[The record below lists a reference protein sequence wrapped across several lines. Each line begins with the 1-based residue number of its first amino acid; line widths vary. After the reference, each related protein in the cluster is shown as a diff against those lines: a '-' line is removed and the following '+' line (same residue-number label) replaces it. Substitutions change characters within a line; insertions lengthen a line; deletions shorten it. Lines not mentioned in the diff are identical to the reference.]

1 MRRLASC
8 KGWGIRLSRE
18 ITIVRGHSMTRSAC
32 LAAASALALAT
43 VLSISIAGAQSVDDA
58 GQRALRNAP
67 VRPVLGQ
74 SGLFRIPLL
83 TAVQKVSLEDAGAAG
98 STTSQPASGVQKLA
112 KVEVEGD
119 AKAPKLD
126 AGPASE
132 QKPPVETKP
141 NDGAVVAKDS
151 AKAVGLQPAA
161 EAKADKAAEPPRAPV
176 ERQSAAEAKV
186 GQQPAAPANA
196 KEARAEAAPVNSAP
210 SADRAR
216 VQAAQEQVPT
226 GAAFTPRQ
234 TRNFGYGGYGYVGYD
249 NGPIHNQQCDH

>member
-1 MRRLASC
+1 
-8 KGWGIRLSRE
+8 
-18 ITIVRGHSMTRSAC
+18 MTRPAC

-43 VLSISIAGAQSVDDA
+43 VLSISFAGAQSVEDA
-58 GQRALRNAP
+58 RQPALRNAP

-83 TAVQKVSLEDAGAAG
+83 TAVQKVSLEDGGAAG

-132 QKPPVETKP
+132 QKPEVETKP
-141 NDGAVVAKDS
+141 NDGPVVAKDS

-161 EAKADKAAEPPRAPV
+161 DAKADKAAEPPRAPV
-176 ERQSAAEAKV
+176 ERQPAAEAKV
-186 GQQPAAPANA
+186 EQQPAGANA
-196 KEARAEAAPVNSAP
+196 KEARAEAAPINSAP
-210 SADRAR
+210 SVDRAR
-216 VQAAQEQVPT
+216 VAVQPAQEQVPT
-226 GAAFTPRQ
+226 GRAFTPRQ
-234 TRNFGYGGYGYVGYD
+234 QRNLGYGGYGSAGYG
-249 NGPIHNQQCDH
+249 NRPIYNKTCDH